1 MLKYLHYWFVQQRD
15 IIPSLPCAWVK
26 VAGVRS
32 DRSVSG
38 SEAGFK
44 NNSRACQRVFER
56 TTNTRLHTTLG
67 RRDFQT
73 VNSRPSNSADANAN
87 RLMLIY
93 SIFTLLLDTVA
104 VQHISIVLLRC
115 VNIEQRAAID
125 YRDIYYG
132 VAYA

>member
-1 MLKYLHYWFVQQRD
+1 MSKYLRYRFVEQRD
-15 IIPSLPCAWVK
+15 TMPSLPCARAK

-44 NNSRACQRVFER
+44 NDSRACQRVFER
-56 TTNTRLHTTLG
+56 TTNTRLHATLG
-67 RRDFQT
+67 CRDFQP
-73 VNSRPSNSADANAN
+73 VNSRPSNSADTNAN

-104 VQHISIVLLRC
+104 GQHISIVLLRY

-125 YRDIYYG
+125 YRDIYYS
-132 VAYA
+132 VAYM